1 MPTSLVG
8 GPQPLHA
15 RQGREMQRYSQDGA
29 RLVAG
34 CIPVRVSEVNGKVDV
49 SVLMITS
56 RGGKGLV
63 FPKGG
68 WEADETVEAAAARET
83 VEEAGV
89 RGALEDDMVGAFPFK
104 STEELPTWPEGAE
117 RKRIWCSAE
126 KAVELCRHDWM
137 RDALKTR
144 PTRPVDKEHMML
156 SAIKA
161 PCFAGQCL
169 TNKKLHQR
177 SATQKL
183 RLAPCA
189 AIQLDDLPYS
199 LDALEPHMSKSTF
212 EVHWG
217 KHHRTYVNN
226 LNNQIQGKDLESKS
240 LEEIVKATWNGG
252 SPSAE
257 FNNAAQSWNHK
268 FFWHSMKPGGGG
280 EPSGELK
287 SAIEK
292 DFGSFEDFKKEFST
306 AGATQ
311 FGSGWAWLVKDGGKL
326 KVIKTP
332 NAETPLASGA
342 GVPLLTMDVWEHAYY
357 LDVQNRR
364 PDYIKTFL
372 GELVNW
378 DAVAE
383 RFASA

>member
-1 MPTSLVG
+1 
-8 GPQPLHA
+8 
-15 RQGREMQRYSQDGA
+15 
-29 RLVAG
+29 
-34 CIPVRVSEVNGKVDV
+34 
-49 SVLMITS
+49 
-56 RGGKGLV
+56 
-63 FPKGG
+63 
-68 WEADETVEAAAARET
+68 
-83 VEEAGV
+83 
-89 RGALEDDMVGAFPFK
+89 
-104 STEELPTWPEGAE
+104 
-117 RKRIWCSAE
+117 
-126 KAVELCRHDWM
+126 
-137 RDALKTR
+137 
-144 PTRPVDKEHMML
+144 MML
-156 SAIKA
+156 SATNA

-169 TNKKLHQR
+169 TNRKLHQR
-177 SATQKL
+177 TATQKL

-252 SPSAE
+252 SPSPE

-292 DFGSFEDFKKEFST
+292 DFGSIEDFKKEFST

-311 FGSGWAWLVKDGGKL
+311 FGSGWAWLVKDGDKL